1 MRERTGAAF
10 GMGAVVLGLCV
21 SNEIPM
27 FVYMR
32 CGIELGVCVRIKCGV
47 QSKVDRDIGWYTS
60 YV

>member
-32 CGIELGVCVRIKCGV
+32 CGMELRVLCP
-47 QSKVDRDIGWYTS
+47 SKTWRVEH
-60 YV
+60 V

>member
-1 MRERTGAAF
+1 MRERERCSGWGRF
-10 GMGAVVLGLCV
+10 LGLGV
-21 SNEIPM
+21 INEIPT
-27 FVYMR
+27 FAYMR